1 MASLKQVLDIFD
13 NPPSWVVRVPPSP
26 RVGVPPTGGRPAG
39 GGAVSSPQNCAP
51 KGSVEGGLDYDRISA
66 RCIDDFPLFYE
77 PLEAFDGDWGDRGWG
92 CSAFDAKDF
101 DVYPELRIS
110 SSGCRVK
117 QRISSNCKFRGGGE
131 RGVVMGLSAS
141 SRSRFVEK
149 LSEIDFSSITS
160 SKHCYLK
167 TAFFYT
173 LTYSDKWS
181 KNPLDWKKD
190 LVSFFKR
197 VQYVFPSVGFVWRLE
212 FQKRGAPHF
221 HVVAHLGGAK
231 CSVSFMRQFIKKS
244 WAGVISKNESKA
256 DDVRGLYGVGLA
268 VAVYVSKYCGKNDSQ
283 NLRVPSGR
291 CWGFWGR
298 KFPAQRVQTWFVTL
312 SDFRIFVRRVR
323 RFCKK
328 TSPFLRRVRENFRG
342 RLYLPPEILYKLL
355 SGLELRGVSA

>member
-1 MASLKQVLDIFD
+1 MSRPNRVEVYKTDIKVKK
-13 NPPSWVVRVPPSP
+13 P
-26 RVGVPPTGGRPAG
+26 
-39 GGAVSSPQNCAP
+39 
-51 KGSVEGGLDYDRISA
+51 
-66 RCIDDFPLFYE
+66 CI
-77 PLEAFDGDWGDRGWG
+77 
-92 CSAFDAKDF
+92 
-101 DVYPELRIS
+101 
-110 SSGCRVK
+110 VK
-117 QRISSNCKFRGGGE
+117 RKGGGE
-131 RGVVMGLSAS
+131 RKNIEFFSAA
-141 SRSRFVEK
+141 SRRRLLFLCRNSGYKIKSQFV
-149 LSEIDFSSITS
+149 
-160 SKHCYLK
+160 
-167 TAFFYT
+167 
-173 LTYSDKWS
+173 LTYH
-181 KNPLDWKKD
+181 NLAPLDGALVKKQLNTF
-190 LVSFFKR
+190 LVSLRKR
-197 VQYVFPSVGFVWRLE
+197 YRGVGYIWVLE

-231 CSVSFMRQFIKKS
+231 CSVSFMRDFIKKS
-244 WAGVISKNESKA
+244 WAGVIKKNESKA

-312 SDFRIFVRRVR
+312 SDFRTFVRRVR